1 MANLQVYK
9 YLSATK
15 FPIRDKYI
23 SFFGNF
29 NNFNRN
35 VKRKLT
41 FLNDHFKILLKKN
54 KKEQEESDLE
64 KKYELERKAKEEQK
78 KNEIKLEIRKK
89 VKMLLDRQKLKSIT
103 NNKMLLDI
111 MATNKEFVNYIN
123 KQKTIKNNIKSTNSE
138 SALTLKVNSKILTKF
153 KKRNYS
159 STFLTEIKSL
169 NNTKNLTLKIQNKK
183 MDKIK
188 TENLFNTK
196 TYEQNGR
203 NKFKIKLKNLRLN
216 KQSSNDIYK
225 SMPSK
230 ENEYNNNFIN
240 FFRRRANFSKQKNKS
255 YKSNLFIFNDNSKL
269 MNKLLKN
276 NNRYNSENPLYK
288 N

>member
-1 MANLQVYK
+1 
-9 YLSATK
+9 
-15 FPIRDKYI
+15 
-23 SFFGNF
+23 
-29 NNFNRN
+29 
-35 VKRKLT
+35 
-41 FLNDHFKILLKKN
+41 
-54 KKEQEESDLE
+54 
-64 KKYELERKAKEEQK
+64 
-78 KNEIKLEIRKK
+78 
-89 VKMLLDRQKLKSIT
+89 MLLDRQKLKSIT

-188 TENLFNTK
+188 TESLFNTK
-196 TYEQNGR
+196 TYEQNGK

-216 KQSSNDIYK
+216 KQSSNDIYNIYK

-240 FFRRRANFSKQKNKS
+240 FFRKRANFSKQKNKS